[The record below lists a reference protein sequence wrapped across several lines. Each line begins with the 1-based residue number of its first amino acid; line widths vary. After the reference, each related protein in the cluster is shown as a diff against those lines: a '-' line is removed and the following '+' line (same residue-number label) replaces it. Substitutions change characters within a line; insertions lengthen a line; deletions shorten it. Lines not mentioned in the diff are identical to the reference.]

1 MKEPKK
7 EINKR
12 KCYSLKWN
20 GKKHSRVQTIGEK
33 KNEQIVPRA
42 TFSKLEQKILQ
53 FDIGNE
59 KTNRIA
65 WYSKVIIAGS
75 WCFHFFFIKIKVFY
89 KCESKILH
97 RGHASTYAKKKTNFQ
112 ECLQNMTGQIVLIR
126 LQLVWWHVCIS
137 ILVRKGL
144 LFTSLTIIIFMLM
157 TTENSICFNWNE

>member
-75 WCFHFFFIKIKVFY
+75 WCFHFFKSKSKCFINVNQKFCIEVMQVHMQKKNKFSRVFTKY
-89 KCESKILH
+89 DRANCV
-97 RGHASTYAKKKTNFQ
+97 
-112 ECLQNMTGQIVLIR
+112 NMFAI
-126 LQLVWWHVCIS
+126 
-137 ILVRKGL
+137 GL
-144 LFTSLTIIIFMLM
+144 MARVYQHFG
-157 TTENSICFNWNE
+157 

>member
-1 MKEPKK
+1 MLFFKM
-7 EINKR
+7 KR
-12 KCYSLKWN
+12 KKAQQSTN
-20 GKKHSRVQTIGEK
+20 NRREK
-33 KNEQIVPRA
+33 KTKQIVPRA

-89 KCESKILH
+89 KFQVNQKFCIEVMQVH
-97 RGHASTYAKKKTNFQ
+97 MQKKTNFQ
-112 ECLQNMTGQIVLIR
+112 EYLQNMTGQIVLIR